1 TVTLFH
7 ANHSALAGQTRPD
20 SAGIQSFGTLTAP
33 YLSKQHRNRRSRHTQ
48 VANLHAPYAILC
60 QPGLHHVHRA
70 RHPHLL
76 ASSYQAGERAECF
89 NTAKVSKGHHC
100 AELQF
105 ATHNRRL
112 HLLGSGR
119 NTLHK
124 ARDQVGRSLC
134 TAQRHIAPA
143 RTERLHLLASARSS
157 SFGNWLIPHAAGLH
171 AIRSEEHTSELQ
183 SRENLV

>member
-1 TVTLFH
+1 
-7 ANHSALAGQTRPD
+7 
-20 SAGIQSFGTLTAP
+20 
-33 YLSKQHRNRRSRHTQ
+33 
-48 VANLHAPYAILC
+48 
-60 QPGLHHVHRA
+60 
-70 RHPHLL
+70 
-76 ASSYQAGERAECF
+76 

-100 AELQF
+100 AELQL

-171 AIRSEEHTSELQ
+171 AIRRLQ
-183 SRENLV
+183 SCALHPVVPREPRRRPENQDKRKAANSAKASEHLFVMD